1 VRRFLHAVL
10 SALRKNIGAGLLVFV
25 PVALTIWLVTVVWT
39 WLDSPI
45 RALFREPP
53 PGATGL
59 WAAVARALVRV
70 TAGGITVL
78 DRPGVGL
85 FVLFA
90 AIYVLGLLTRTFL
103 GRGLVA
109 IGEAIVRRL
118 PLVRNIYTGT
128 KQILAA
134 VLAGGQGSFRDAV
147 LFEYPR
153 KGIYAIGF
161 VTSASRGEIQDR
173 TREDTVNVFLPTTP
187 NPTSGFL
194 LMVPRG
200 DLTYLEMTVE
210 DAVKLIISGGIVAP
224 DETKAVRVTNPPA
237 EDAPGAK
244 ASPKELAGP
253 SEEQPDDGT
262 EQGG

>member
-1 VRRFLHAVL
+1 MRRFFNAVL

-45 RALFREPP
+45 RALFREPA
-53 PGATGL
+53 PGATGFG
-59 WAAVARALVRV
+59 AAVARALVRL

-90 AIYVLGLLTRTFL
+90 GIYVLGLLTRTFI

-118 PLVRNIYTGT
+118 PLVGNIYTGT

-134 VLAGGQGSFRDAV
+134 VLAGGQGSFRHAV

-161 VTSASRGEIQDR
+161 VTSASRGEIKDR
-173 TREDTVNVFLPTTP
+173 TREDTLNVFLPTTP

-194 LMVPRG
+194 LMVPG
-200 DLTYLEMTVE
+200 SDLTYLEMTVE

-224 DETKAVRVTNPPA
+224 DETTAVRVTNPPA
-237 EDAPGAK
+237 ADALGANS
-244 ASPKELAGP
+244 SPKELARP

-262 EQGG
+262 KQGG

>member
-1 VRRFLHAVL
+1 MRRFFHAVL

-25 PVALTIWLVTVVWT
+25 PVALTVWLVTVVWT

-45 RALFREPP
+45 RSLFREPP
-53 PGATGL
+53 PGATGF
-59 WAAVARALVRV
+59 WAALARALVRV
-70 TAGGITVL
+70 SAGSVTVL

-90 AIYVLGLLTRTFL
+90 GIYVLGLLTRTFL

-118 PLVRNIYTGT
+118 PLVGNIYTGT

-134 VLAGGQGSFRDAV
+134 VLAGGEGHFRDAV

-161 VTSASRGEIQDR
+161 VTSPSRGEVQDR
-173 TREDTVNVFLPTTP
+173 TREETVNVFLPTTP

-194 LMVPRG
+194 LMVPRS

-210 DAVKLIISGGIVAP
+210 DAVKLIISGGIVSP
-224 DETKAVRVTNPPA
+224 DEAKAVRVTNPA
-237 EDAPGAK
+237 APTAAAAK
-244 ASPKELAGP
+244 ASPKELAPPEEP
-253 SEEQPDDGT
+253 SNDGT
-262 EQGG
+262 EQSG